1 LMEFSIGDLVRAKK
15 ILDVPFDPIEGL
27 GIIVDIE
34 PWGEYTIYVV
44 YFFDRKALRWFE
56 REDLILVNSTKN
68 VEKE

>member
-1 LMEFSIGDLVRAKK
+1 MALLIGDLVRAKK
-15 ILDVPFDPIEGL
+15 ILNVPFDPIEGL

-56 REDLILVNSTKN
+56 QEDLILVNSTH